1 MGNSVSEKLVAL
13 ILRHGATDLNLGDT
27 RYRSWLDVPL
37 AKAGLDQAQ
46 DAAEFLKSFPIKR
59 ILCSP
64 LLRAFVTADIAAKP
78 HKLEVYQHRGL
89 LPWRLGVFSGRSK
102 KDNQPALKLF
112 VQTRNIAI
120 PDGESLDAF
129 EDRQFAFFKAVLG
142 EGNQPLTLMVCHT
155 SNVAALQNFTDDQ
168 YKGEP
173 EDSDMVKPGGVLAVY
188 WDGKMHRAE
197 PVFGKSEPAQFGG
210 S

>member
-1 MGNSVSEKLVAL
+1 MKEKLVAL
-13 ILRHGATDLNLGDT
+13 ILRHGATDLNLGEQ

-37 AKAGLDQAQ
+37 AESGITQAKE
-46 DAAEFLKSFPIKR
+46 ASRFLSRFPIER

-78 HKLEVYQHRGL
+78 HKLHVNQHRGL

-112 VQTRNIAI
+112 VKTRTVAI

-129 EDRQFAFFKAVLG
+129 EDRQFAFFEASLG
-142 EGNQPLTLMVCHT
+142 KGDQPLTLYVCHT
-155 SNVAALQNFTDDQ
+155 SNCAALQNFTDNEA
-168 YKGEP
+168 KGEP
-173 EDSDMVKPGGVLAVY
+173 EDTDMVKPGGVLAVY
-188 WDGKMHRAE
+188 WDGKLHRAE
-197 PVFGKSEPAQFGG
+197 AVFGEAEPAQFGG